1 MYLYKKELIMNLQD
15 ETIKSRAYGLYLERN
30 GSGGNQLED
39 WLKAEKEI
47 QEIDTALIVEKI
59 NTLNN

>member
-1 MYLYKKELIMNLQD
+1 MDLQY

-47 QEIDTALIVEKI
+47 QEIDTALIVEQI